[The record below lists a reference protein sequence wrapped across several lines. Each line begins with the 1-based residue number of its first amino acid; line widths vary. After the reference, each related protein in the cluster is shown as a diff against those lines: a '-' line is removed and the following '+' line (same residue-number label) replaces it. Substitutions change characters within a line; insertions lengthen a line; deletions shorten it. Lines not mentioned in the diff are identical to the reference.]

1 MHKNWQHLKARI
13 EHVFPDI
20 CSWTDRHADAVVMQP
35 VATITVALVLIHI
48 YIAFVHAVC
57 WQAAE

>member
-1 MHKNWQHLKARI
+1 MCFQIYARGQI
-13 EHVFPDI
+13 DMPTRD
-20 CSWTDRHADAVVMQP
+20 ADAVVMQP